1 MKVLDLICA
10 HSHEFEGWFGSEAD
24 FQSQCDSGLIE
35 CPVCGV
41 HGVEKRLSAPR
52 LNLKNPR
59 PPEAAAPPGE
69 ASPPRSPPVPAQ
81 VQAAVLAAMRTM
93 VAQSEDVGDRFAHE
107 ALRMHHGEIA
117 EKHIRGRATRD
128 QAMEL
133 MEEGVPVMPLPD
145 FLKEPLQ

>member
-1 MKVLDLICA
+1 M
-10 HSHEFEGWFGSEAD
+10 
-24 FQSQCDSGLIE
+24 
-35 CPVCGV
+35 
-41 HGVEKRLSAPR
+41 
-52 LNLKNPR
+52 
-59 PPEAAAPPGE
+59 APPRMKPR
-69 ASPPRSPPVPAQ
+69 ASMPATASTGT
-81 VQAAVLAAMRTM
+81 VWNGSAMRAM

-133 MEEGVPVMPLPD
+133 LEEGVPVMPLPD